1 MSKAKMTLSESDK
14 KMSAEDAELE
24 RLEKLFTVLPPTFPL
39 NFLRTGWKVGEASM
53 RSTNDM
59 KINATTSEVLSIL
72 RANRDKHAKI
82 VEEAKEGYLKRAREV
97 LEKELKKMQEATSP
111 VPVTVFLNV
120 PQDYTREYD
129 VAIRMLE
136 LHTEP
141 SVRLTSE
148 QVQQL
153 VMDDWGWK
161 RHFLLHNSAY
171 SETATRAVAADPG
184 ASEAPYQIG

>member
-1 MSKAKMTLSESDK
+1 
-14 KMSAEDAELE
+14 
-24 RLEKLFTVLPPTFPL
+24 
-39 NFLRTGWKVGEASM
+39 M

-97 LEKELKKMQEATSP
+97 LERELKKMQEATSP
-111 VPVTVFLNV
+111 VAVTVFLNA

-141 SVRLTSE
+141 SVQLTSE

-153 VMDDWGWK
+153 VVDDWGWK
-161 RHFLLHNSAY
+161 RQFLLSNSAY

-184 ASEAPYQIG
+184 APEAPEMMGAPYQIG